1 MGRRIKRAA
10 DVAAPAAERGKRMN
24 RKQYKTIQLKRQEWI
39 WMNIGLGVI
48 GVFLGVAAFCAAV
61 LLFSPVC
68 A

>member
-1 MGRRIKRAA
+1 
-10 DVAAPAAERGKRMN
+10 MN
-24 RKQYKTIQLKRQEWI
+24 RKEYKTIQLKKQEWI
-39 WMNIGLGVI
+39 WMTIGLGVI